1 MLQANTTAA
10 VCAACCSGENTSAV
24 TFSDPDA
31 GSLLDPASK
40 LFASVVAVD
49 AAASTLT
56 ASLPP
61 GTAFTS
67 SKGRVQVEFLF
78 ENAPLCG
85 VYNGVGGANDHTG
98 VVATPLGMGARWSM
112 GEERRTREAH
122 GRGGEGRGHDGGGRG
137 ERRGEREGC
146 IGAVLVLLD
155 E

>member
-1 MLQANTTAA
+1 MVGHAGSGGLLGVVLAFETASAKGLHLAGTAPCCTINTTAA
-10 VCAACCSGENTSAV
+10 VCAACCSSENTSAV

-49 AAASTLT
+49 PAASTLT

-67 SKGRVQVEFLF
+67 SKGRLQVEFLF

-98 VVATPLGMGARWSM
+98 VVATPFRVNITLPAQ
-112 GEERRTREAH
+112 
-122 GRGGEGRGHDGGGRG
+122 
-137 ERRGEREGC
+137 
-146 IGAVLVLLD
+146 
-155 E
+155 